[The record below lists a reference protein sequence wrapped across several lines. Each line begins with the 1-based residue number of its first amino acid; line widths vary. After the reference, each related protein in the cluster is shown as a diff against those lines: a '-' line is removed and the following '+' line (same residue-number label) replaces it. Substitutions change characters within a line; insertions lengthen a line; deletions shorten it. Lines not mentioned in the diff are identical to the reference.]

1 MQMKEKLTKNH
12 YKGFDRRCKYI
23 SIASGSMLVL
33 ALAIFLPLTSL
44 ARISEENI
52 LRNQNETKEVV
63 QDASNDGRQYIF
75 IEK

>member
-1 MQMKEKLTKNH
+1 MNLVAKSSSRH
-12 YKGFDRRCKYI
+12 I